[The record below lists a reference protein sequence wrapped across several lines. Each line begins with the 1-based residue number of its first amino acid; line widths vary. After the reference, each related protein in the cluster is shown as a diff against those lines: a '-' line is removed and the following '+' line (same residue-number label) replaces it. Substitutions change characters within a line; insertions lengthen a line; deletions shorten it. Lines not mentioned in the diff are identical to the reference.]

1 MTEILNQTILTFI
14 AIKII
19 VQLDYSLDPFYEM
32 VCHRNTNNTLSQNN
46 IGAFVDLIQGTK
58 KQENNVVKMK
68 EKNIVIT
75 SDTYKSVV
83 RKM

>member
-1 MTEILNQTILTFI
+1 
-14 AIKII
+14 
-19 VQLDYSLDPFYEM
+19 M

-58 KQENNVVKMK
+58 EQENNVVKMK

>member
-1 MTEILNQTILTFI
+1 MFAGKTSIN
-14 AIKII
+14 KICKI
-19 VQLDYSLDPFYEM
+19 HHRTLQVIHNDYQKSYNELLDI
-32 VCHRNTNNTLSQNN
+32 NNQNN

-75 SDTYKSVV
+75 SDAYKSVV

>member
-1 MTEILNQTILTFI
+1 MFAGKTLIN
-14 AIKII
+14 KICKI
-19 VQLDYSLDPFYEM
+19 HHRTLQVIHNDYQKSYNELLDI
-32 VCHRNTNNTLSQNN
+32 NNQNN

>member
-1 MTEILNQTILTFI
+1 MTEKLNQTILTFI
-14 AIKII
+14 AIKVI

-32 VCHRNTNNTLSQNN
+32 MCHRNTDNTLNQNN

-58 KQENNVVKMK
+58 EQEKNVVKMK

>member
-1 MTEILNQTILTFI
+1 MFAGKTSIN
-14 AIKII
+14 KICKI
-19 VQLDYSLDPFYEM
+19 HHRTLQVIHNDYQKSYNELLDI
-32 VCHRNTNNTLSQNN
+32 NNQNN

-83 RKM
+83 KKM

>member
-58 KQENNVVKMK
+58 EQENNVVKMK

>member
-1 MTEILNQTILTFI
+1 MFAGKTSIN
-14 AIKII
+14 KICKI
-19 VQLDYSLDPFYEM
+19 HHRTLQVIHNDYQKSYNELLDI
-32 VCHRNTNNTLSQNN
+32 NNQNN

-75 SDTYKSVV
+75 SDTYKSIV

>member
-1 MTEILNQTILTFI
+1 MFAGKTLIN
-14 AIKII
+14 KICKI
-19 VQLDYSLDPFYEM
+19 HHRTLQVIHNDYQKSYNELLDI
-32 VCHRNTNNTLSQNN
+32 NNQNN

-75 SDTYKSVV
+75 SDTYKSIV

>member
-1 MTEILNQTILTFI
+1 MTEKLNQTILTFI
-14 AIKII
+14 AIKVI

-32 VCHRNTNNTLSQNN
+32 MCHRNTDNTLNQNN

-58 KQENNVVKMK
+58 EQENNVVKMK

>member
-1 MTEILNQTILTFI
+1 MFAGKTSIN
-14 AIKII
+14 KICKI
-19 VQLDYSLDPFYEM
+19 HHRTLQVIHNDYQKSYNELLDI
-32 VCHRNTNNTLSQNN
+32 NNQNN
-46 IGAFVDLIQGTK
+46 IGAFLDLIQGTK

>member
-1 MTEILNQTILTFI
+1 MFAGKTSIN
-14 AIKII
+14 KICKI
-19 VQLDYSLDPFYEM
+19 HHRTLQVIHNDYQKSYNELLDI
-32 VCHRNTNNTLSQNN
+32 NNQNN
-46 IGAFVDLIQGTK
+46 IGVFVDLIQGTK

>member
-1 MTEILNQTILTFI
+1 MFAGKTSIN
-14 AIKII
+14 KICKI
-19 VQLDYSLDPFYEM
+19 HHRTLQVIHNDYQKSYNELLDI
-32 VCHRNTNNTLSQNN
+32 NNQNN

-75 SDTYKSVV
+75 SDMYKSVV

>member
-1 MTEILNQTILTFI
+1 MFAGKTSIN
-14 AIKII
+14 KICKI
-19 VQLDYSLDPFYEM
+19 HHRTLQVIHNDYQKSYNELLDI
-32 VCHRNTNNTLSQNN
+32 NNQNN

-68 EKNIVIT
+68 EKNTVIT

>member
-1 MTEILNQTILTFI
+1 MFAGKTSIN
-14 AIKII
+14 KICKI
-19 VQLDYSLDPFYEM
+19 HHRTLQVIHNDYQKSYNELLDDI
-32 VCHRNTNNTLSQNN
+32 NNQNN

>member
-1 MTEILNQTILTFI
+1 MTEKLNQTILTFI

-19 VQLDYSLDPFYEM
+19 VQLDYSLDPFYETM
-32 VCHRNTNNTLSQNN
+32 CHRNTDNTLSQNN

-58 KQENNVVKMK
+58 EQENNVVKMK

-75 SDTYKSVV
+75 SDTHKSVV

>member
-1 MTEILNQTILTFI
+1 MFAGKTSIN
-14 AIKII
+14 KICKI
-19 VQLDYSLDPFYEM
+19 HHRTLQVIHNDYQKSYNELLDI
-32 VCHRNTNNTLSQNN
+32 NNQNN

>member
-1 MTEILNQTILTFI
+1 MFAGKTSIN
-14 AIKII
+14 KICKI
-19 VQLDYSLDPFYEM
+19 HHRTLQVIHNDYQKSYNELLDI
-32 VCHRNTNNTLSQNN
+32 NNQNN

-58 KQENNVVKMK
+58 KQNNVVKMK